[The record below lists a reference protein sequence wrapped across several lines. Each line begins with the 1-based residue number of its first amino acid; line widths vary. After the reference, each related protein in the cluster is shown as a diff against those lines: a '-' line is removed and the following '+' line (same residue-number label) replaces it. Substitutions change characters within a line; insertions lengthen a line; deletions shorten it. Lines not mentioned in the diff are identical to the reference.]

1 MAKDTLRFYF
11 NMRYLSVFVD
21 ESGDFGMS
29 ENSSPYYVITM
40 VFHDQGF
47 DIQDQISRLE
57 KELANLGYKD
67 HVVHSEPLIMRRGE
81 YGYLSPLE
89 RKAIFQKIYH
99 FAIRCDIRYKQ
110 FYFEK
115 REVKDAFELRARIAK
130 SISMFIR
137 QKYDEIRSFDKVILY
152 YDNGQKE
159 INNILNTVFAT
170 ELSAHETRLAYQ
182 KDYRLSQVADMI
194 CTLKLLEDRAS
205 SNSLSRSEELVFGSR
220 RALIKD
226 FIKPIKKLEWK

>member
-1 MAKDTLRFYF
+1 
-11 NMRYLSVFVD
+11 MRCLSVFVD
-21 ESGDFGMS
+21 ESGDFGIS
-29 ENSSPYYVITM
+29 ENSSLYYVITM
-40 VFHDQGF
+40 VFHDQ
-47 DIQDQISRLE
+47 ISRLE
-57 KELANLGYKD
+57 KELSNLGYKD

-99 FAIRCDIRYKQ
+99 FAIRCNIRYKQ

-130 SISMFIR
+130 SISLFIR
-137 QKYDEIRSFDKVILY
+137 QKYDVISKFEKVILY

-182 KDYRLSQVADMI
+182 KDYRLSQGTDMI
-194 CTLKLLEDRAS
+194 CTLKLLEDRANN
-205 SNSLSRSEELVFGSR
+205 NSLSRSEEFVFGSR
-220 RALIKD
+220 RVLIKD